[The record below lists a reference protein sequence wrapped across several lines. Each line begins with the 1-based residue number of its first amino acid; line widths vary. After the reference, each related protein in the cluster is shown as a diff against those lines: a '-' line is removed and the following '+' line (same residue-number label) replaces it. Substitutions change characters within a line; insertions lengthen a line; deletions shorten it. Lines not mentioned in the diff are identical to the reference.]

1 MAKKKT
7 NPGKT
12 DLIEADAFDP
22 KNTKE
27 RITIWIDEEVLDGFR
42 RRAKEEGTKY
52 QSLINQALRD
62 SLKQPSLAERVRRLE
77 RKIGIE

>member
-12 DLIEADAFDP
+12 DLIEEDAFDP
-22 KNTKE
+22 KNIKE

-42 RRAKEEGTKY
+42 RRATEEGTKY

-62 SLKQPSLAERVRRLE
+62 SLKQPSLVERVRRLE
-77 RKIGIE
+77 KKIGIE